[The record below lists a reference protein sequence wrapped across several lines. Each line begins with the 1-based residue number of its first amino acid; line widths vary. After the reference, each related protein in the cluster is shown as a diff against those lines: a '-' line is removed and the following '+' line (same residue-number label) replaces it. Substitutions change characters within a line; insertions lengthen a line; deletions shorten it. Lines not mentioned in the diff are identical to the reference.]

1 LTSWVISIKTKPIT
15 RLINTSFRVFT
26 TKDIDLVL
34 TIERLAYDAPWSQA
48 KFDDSLNNPKTLARL
63 LVIDEQVLGYFV
75 ATYSS
80 DSVDL
85 LNICIHP
92 NHQHQSLGV
101 QLFDHLV
108 QLLQTLG
115 IGTIFIEVRRSNKSA
130 FLFYQK
136 LGFKVIDN
144 RKKYYSNGEDA
155 KILRLQIM

>member
-1 LTSWVISIKTKPIT
+1 M
-15 RLINTSFRVFT
+15 
-26 TKDIDLVL
+26 LV
-34 TIERLAYDAPWSQA
+34 
-48 KFDDSLNNPKTLARL
+48 
-63 LVIDEQVLGYFV
+63 VDEQVLGYFV
-75 ATYSS
+75 ATHSS

-92 NHQHQSLGV
+92 NHQHQGLGV